1 MQAFKFRAFAI
12 DVGKPLHSCLVL
24 YQTMAAPNTASCVFA
39 PPLLPVSDPVLHL
52 PLPVRMG
59 AVADA
64 CLGLRSGFGVMPDC
78 LN

>member
-1 MQAFKFRAFAI
+1 
-12 DVGKPLHSCLVL
+12 
-24 YQTMAAPNTASCVFA
+24 
-39 PPLLPVSDPVLHL
+39 LPVSDPVLHL

-78 LN
+78 LKRTQWSPVSRV